1 MIAVRIN
8 RVLIIAP
15 LPSVQPPNVASP
27 RLSLTA
33 GGNVDALRHVVLP
46 FGMEAGSR
54 VLPAALAIDLDQQSG
69 FSRRE
74 YAR

>member
-1 MIAVRIN
+1 
-8 RVLIIAP
+8 
-15 LPSVQPPNVASP
+15 
-27 RLSLTA
+27 
-33 GGNVDALRHVVLP
+33 
-46 FGMEAGSR
+46 MEAGSR